1 MENYSKEI
9 FYFFF
14 NNDLGAIRKVEVKAF
29 QFTEG
34 ITTYDPGFSK
44 IANYHLLV
52 SVCSG
57 YTLSVYSYYNIS
69 TGIFTICNS
78 QKWSGA
84 CILAMIV
91 VENI

>member
-9 FYFFF
+9 YIFY
-14 NNDLGAIRKVEVKAF
+14 NDLGAIRKVEVKAF

-44 IANYHLLV
+44 IGNYHLLV
-52 SVCSG
+52 SICSG
-57 YTLSVYSYYNIS
+57 YALYVYSYYNTT
-69 TGIFTICNS
+69 TGIFTICNA

-91 VENI
+91 VENIQ